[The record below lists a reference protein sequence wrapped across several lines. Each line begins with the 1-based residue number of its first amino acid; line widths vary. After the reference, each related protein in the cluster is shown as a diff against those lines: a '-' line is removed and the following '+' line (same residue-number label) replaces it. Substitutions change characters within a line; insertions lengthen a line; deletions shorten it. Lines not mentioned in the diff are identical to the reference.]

1 MFQDV
6 YNTEK
11 LHRRLISIL
20 DKMNRKKTHFL
31 ALLMCFF
38 TSIIYSQET
47 DIYSL
52 LTEKYVERP
61 LAMHKGQVQVNTG
74 YEFSIIN
81 KSFNVAGDPIDL
93 RTDGSVFA
101 KHLFPIDLRFGILEF
116 IQLNIHTNYGS
127 MAIRSQINWLVS
139 LDTNFLY
146 KELTIYKGLDDLYL
160 GLDLTVPIPSD
171 FHINCVL
178 TGGIHLPVFG
188 HEPDKPSHSIQILE
202 PLLTQT
208 PGTALQYN
216 NKFGSGVPVL
226 SLGSDIKF
234 HLSKFSFI
242 GSFFYQYGLKDGES
256 ITWRARYKY
265 GAFEYISVPYE
276 YSIRNEMSY
285 YGEFAWQ
292 AINWFA
298 VTAFYSGFKHWGGWS
313 GITGQ
318 KVAFYDES
326 LHSVG
331 LGYEIQISP
340 AIRFIQKTVLPV
352 TGKNIMA
359 PWMFHLGIS
368 LNFIPSWYH

>member
-1 MFQDV
+1 MS
-6 YNTEK
+6 
-11 LHRRLISIL
+11 LL
-20 DKMNRKKTHFL
+20 NRMCLMKTYFL
-31 ALLMCFF
+31 TLFMYFF
-38 TSIIYSQET
+38 TLAINGQET
-47 DIYSL
+47 DIYTL

-61 LAMHKGQVQVNTG
+61 LAMHKGQLQANTG

-81 KSFNVAGDPIDL
+81 KSFDLSGDPIDL

-101 KHLFPIDLRFGILEF
+101 RHFFPIDIKFGILEY
-116 IQLNIHTNYGS
+116 IQLNVHTNCGS

-160 GLDLTVPIPSD
+160 GLDLTVPFPSD
-171 FHINCVL
+171 FHVNWVF
-178 TGGIHLPVFG
+178 TGGIHLPIFG

-216 NKFGSGVPVL
+216 KKFGSGVPVL
-226 SLGSDIKF
+226 NLGSGIKF
-234 HLSKFSFI
+234 HLQKFSFT
-242 GSFFYQYGLKDGES
+242 GSFYYQYGLKNGES
-256 ITWRARYKY
+256 IAWKARYKY
-265 GAFEYISVPYE
+265 GAFEYISVPYD
-276 YSIRNEMSY
+276 YKIRNEMSY
-285 YGEFAWQ
+285 WGEFAWQ

-318 KVAFYDES
+318 RIAFFDES

-331 LGYEIQISP
+331 LGYEIQVSP
-340 AIRFIQKTVLPV
+340 ALRFTQKTVLPV

-368 LNFIPSWYH
+368 LNFIASWYH